1 MKVVLTGLAWECAG
15 LQNILSAI
23 NRGIKMVT
31 FPDGRV
37 AYNRE
42 SAIDILGDYGL
53 NEDDVTEFA
62 ELVLESELKTLYNQV
77 QDARKGDNWELIADD
92 YYNAIVSAVNLID
105 EQLEKPRL
113 RNVRQLLV
121 EVKNQLENY

>member
-1 MKVVLTGLAWECAG
+1 
-15 LQNILSAI
+15 
-23 NRGIKMVT
+23 MVT
-31 FPDGRV
+31 FPDGKV

-42 SAIDILGDYGL
+42 SAIDILSDYGIA
-53 NEDDVTEFA
+53 EDDIKEFA
-62 ELVLESELKTLYNQV
+62 ALVLESELTTLYNQV
-77 QDARKGDNWELIADD
+77 EDARKGDNWELIADD

-113 RNVRQLLV
+113 QNARKLLE

>member
-1 MKVVLTGLAWECAG
+1 
-15 LQNILSAI
+15 
-23 NRGIKMVT
+23 MVT
-31 FPDGRV
+31 FPDGRT

-42 SAIDILGDYGL
+42 SAIDILGDYGIT
-53 NEDDVTEFA
+53 EDDVIEFA
-62 ELVLESELKTLYNQV
+62 ALVLENELTTLYDQV
-77 QDARKGDNWELIADD
+77 QDARKGDNWELIADG

-113 RNVRQLLV
+113 QNARKLLE

>member
-1 MKVVLTGLAWECAG
+1 
-15 LQNILSAI
+15 
-23 NRGIKMVT
+23 MVT
-31 FPDGRV
+31 FPDGKV

-42 SAIDILGDYGL
+42 SAIDILSDYGIA
-53 NEDDVTEFA
+53 EDDATEFA
-62 ELVLESELKTLYNQV
+62 ALVLESELKTLYNQV
-77 QDARKGDNWELIADD
+77 EDACKGDNWELIADD

-113 RNVRQLLV
+113 QNARKLLE

>member
-1 MKVVLTGLAWECAG
+1 
-15 LQNILSAI
+15 
-23 NRGIKMVT
+23 MVT

-53 NEDDVTEFA
+53 DEDDVKEFA
-62 ELVLESELKTLYNQV
+62 ALVLESELTTLYNQV

-92 YYNAIVSAVNLID
+92 YYNAIVSAVNIID
-105 EQLEKPRL
+105 EQLEKTTFTECAQ
-113 RNVRQLLV
+113 VA
-121 EVKNQLENY
+121 

>member
-1 MKVVLTGLAWECAG
+1 
-15 LQNILSAI
+15 
-23 NRGIKMVT
+23 MVT
-31 FPDGRV
+31 FHDGRI

-53 NEDDVTEFA
+53 TEDDATEFA
-62 ELVLESELKTLYNQV
+62 ALVLESELKTLYNQV
-77 QDARKGDNWELIADD
+77 EDARKGDNWELIADD

-113 RNVRQLLV
+113 QNARKLLE

>member
-1 MKVVLTGLAWECAG
+1 
-15 LQNILSAI
+15 
-23 NRGIKMVT
+23 MVT

-42 SAIDILGDYGL
+42 SAIDILREYGIT
-53 NEDDVTEFA
+53 EDDAIEFA
-62 ELVLESELKTLYNQV
+62 ALVLESELTTLYNQV

-105 EQLEKPRL
+105 EQLDKPRL
-113 RNVRQLLV
+113 RNVRQLLE

>member
-1 MKVVLTGLAWECAG
+1 
-15 LQNILSAI
+15 
-23 NRGIKMVT
+23 MVT

-53 NEDDVTEFA
+53 AEDDITELA
-62 ELVLESELKTLYNQV
+62 ALVLESELTTLYNQV
-77 QDARKGDNWELIADD
+77 QDVSKGDNWELIADD
-92 YYNAIVSAVNLID
+92 YYNAIVGAINLID
-105 EQLEKPRL
+105 EQLDKPRL
-113 RNVRQLLV
+113 RNARQLLE

>member
-1 MKVVLTGLAWECAG
+1 M
-15 LQNILSAI
+15 I
-23 NRGIKMVT
+23 T

-42 SAIDILGDYGL
+42 SAIEILGDYGL
-53 NEDDVTEFA
+53 SEDDVKEFA
-62 ELVLESELKTLYNQV
+62 ALVLECELTTLYNQV
-77 QDARKGDNWELIADD
+77 QDARNGDNWELIADD

-105 EQLEKPRL
+105 EQLETPRL
-113 RNVRQLLV
+113 RNVRQLLE

>member
-1 MKVVLTGLAWECAG
+1 
-15 LQNILSAI
+15 
-23 NRGIKMVT
+23 MVT
-31 FPDGRV
+31 FPDGKV

-53 NEDDVTEFA
+53 NEEDVKEFA
-62 ELVLESELKTLYNQV
+62 ALVLESELKTMYNQV

-92 YYNAIVSAVNLID
+92 YYNAIVSAINLID

-113 RNVRQLLV
+113 RNVRQLL
-121 EVKNQLENY
+121 EDVKNQLENY

>member
-1 MKVVLTGLAWECAG
+1 
-15 LQNILSAI
+15 
-23 NRGIKMVT
+23 MVT

-42 SAIDILGDYGL
+42 SAIDILRKYGL
-53 NEDDVTEFA
+53 TEDDAIEFA
-62 ELVLESELKTLYNQV
+62 VLVLESELTTLYNQV

-113 RNVRQLLV
+113 QNARKLLE

>member
-1 MKVVLTGLAWECAG
+1 
-15 LQNILSAI
+15 
-23 NRGIKMVT
+23 MVT
-31 FPDGRV
+31 FPDGKV

-53 NEDDVTEFA
+53 TEDDATEFA
-62 ELVLESELKTLYNQV
+62 ALVLESELKTLYHQV
-77 QDARKGDNWELIADD
+77 EDAHKGDNWELIADD

-113 RNVRQLLV
+113 QNVRKLLE

>member
-1 MKVVLTGLAWECAG
+1 
-15 LQNILSAI
+15 
-23 NRGIKMVT
+23 MVT

-53 NEDDVTEFA
+53 TEDDVTEFA
-62 ELVLESELKTLYNQV
+62 ALVLENELMTLYDKV

-113 RNVRQLLV
+113 QNARKLLE

>member
-1 MKVVLTGLAWECAG
+1 
-15 LQNILSAI
+15 
-23 NRGIKMVT
+23 MVT

-62 ELVLESELKTLYNQV
+62 ALVLESELMTLHNQV

-113 RNVRQLLV
+113 QNARKLLE

>member
-1 MKVVLTGLAWECAG
+1 
-15 LQNILSAI
+15 
-23 NRGIKMVT
+23 MVT

-53 NEDDVTEFA
+53 AEEDVTEFA
-62 ELVLESELKTLYNQV
+62 ALVLESELTTLYNQV
-77 QDARKGDNWELIADD
+77 QDVRKGDNWELIADG
-92 YYNAIVSAVNLID
+92 YYNAIVSAIDLID

-113 RNVRQLLV
+113 RNARKLLE

>member
-1 MKVVLTGLAWECAG
+1 MV
-15 LQNILSAI
+15 
-23 NRGIKMVT
+23 KMVT

-42 SAIDILGDYGL
+42 SALDILGDYGL
-53 NEDDVTEFA
+53 AEDDIIELA
-62 ELVLESELKTLYNQV
+62 ALVLESELTTLYNQV

-92 YYNAIVSAVNLID
+92 YYNAISSAINLID

-113 RNVRQLLV
+113 SNARKLLE

>member
-1 MKVVLTGLAWECAG
+1 
-15 LQNILSAI
+15 
-23 NRGIKMVT
+23 MVT
-31 FPDGRV
+31 FPDGKV

-42 SAIDILGDYGL
+42 SAIDILSGYGIA
-53 NEDDVTEFA
+53 EDDVIELSQ
-62 ELVLESELKTLYNQV
+62 LVLESELMTLYHQV
-77 QDARKGDNWELIADD
+77 DDARKGDNWELIADD

-113 RNVRQLLV
+113 KNARKLLE

>member
-1 MKVVLTGLAWECAG
+1 
-15 LQNILSAI
+15 
-23 NRGIKMVT
+23 MVT

-42 SAIDILGDYGL
+42 SAIDILGDYGIT
-53 NEDDVTEFA
+53 EEDVTELA
-62 ELVLESELKTLYNQV
+62 ALVLESELTTLYNQV

-92 YYNAIVSAVNLID
+92 YYNAIVSAINLID

-113 RNVRQLLV
+113 RNVRQLL
-121 EVKNQLENY
+121 EDVKNQLEYY

>member
-1 MKVVLTGLAWECAG
+1 
-15 LQNILSAI
+15 
-23 NRGIKMVT
+23 MVT

-42 SAIDILGDYGL
+42 SAMDILREYGIA
-53 NEDDVTEFA
+53 EDDITEFA
-62 ELVLESELKTLYNQV
+62 ALVLEGELTTLYNQV
-77 QDARKGDNWELIADD
+77 QDARKGDNWELIADG
-92 YYNAIVSAVNLID
+92 YYNAIVSAINLID

-113 RNVRQLLV
+113 RNARQLLE

>member
-1 MKVVLTGLAWECAG
+1 MSATVDFVDSITLKLEDGRNIHLENAYVLTSYA
-15 LQNILSAI
+15 S
-23 NRGIKMVT
+23 
-31 FPDGRV
+31 RV

-42 SAIDILGDYGL
+42 SAIDIL
-53 NEDDVTEFA
+53 
-62 ELVLESELKTLYNQV
+62 
-77 QDARKGDNWELIADD
+77 GDNWELIADD

-113 RNVRQLLV
+113 QNARKLLE

>member
-1 MKVVLTGLAWECAG
+1 
-15 LQNILSAI
+15 
-23 NRGIKMVT
+23 MVT

-42 SAIDILGDYGL
+42 SAIDALIDYGITG
-53 NEDDVTEFA
+53 DDVKELA
-62 ELVLESELKTLYNQV
+62 ALVLEDELTTLYNQV
-77 QDARKGDNWELIADD
+77 QDAHKGDNWELIADD
-92 YYNAIVSAVNLID
+92 YYNAIASAVNLID

-113 RNVRQLLV
+113 RNARKLLE

>member
-1 MKVVLTGLAWECAG
+1 MV
-15 LQNILSAI
+15 
-23 NRGIKMVT
+23 KMVT

-42 SAIDILGDYGL
+42 SALDILGDYGL
-53 NEDDVTEFA
+53 AEDDIIEFA
-62 ELVLESELKTLYNQV
+62 ALVLESELTTLYNQV

-92 YYNAIVSAVNLID
+92 YYNAISSAINLID

-113 RNVRQLLV
+113 SNARKLLE